1 LIPTFAFI
9 FIETAGSTTLI
20 NSGSFIVKNSLWSQ
34 IFLQQWWNYSNRQLF
49 SDQEQFDLLY
59 SSNKYTIEEK
69 KKKIT
74 ILNGNH
80 INSDPPAMTKQL
92 PSNQVLH
99 LMVS

>member
-1 LIPTFAFI
+1 
-9 FIETAGSTTLI
+9 
-20 NSGSFIVKNSLWSQ
+20 VKNSLWSQ
-34 IFLQQWWNYSNRQLF
+34 LFLQKWWDYSNRRLF
-49 SDQEQFDLLY
+49 SDQEQFDLLF
-59 SSNKYTIEEK
+59 SSDVYTMDEK

-80 INSDPPAMTKQL
+80 INSDPPVMTKHL